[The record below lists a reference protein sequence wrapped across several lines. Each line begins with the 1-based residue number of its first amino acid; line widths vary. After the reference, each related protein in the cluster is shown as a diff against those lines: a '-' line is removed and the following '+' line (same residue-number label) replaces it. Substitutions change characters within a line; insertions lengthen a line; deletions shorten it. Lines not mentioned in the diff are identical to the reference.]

1 MKNKLKVIEDSSE
14 KKPWYSQ
21 GLRFKCTGCGG
32 CCTGAPGV
40 VWVSDDEIADMAQYL
55 KMTVQEF
62 TRRYVRQMGERL
74 SLKELANYDC
84 IFLKER
90 KCTVYGVRPKQC
102 RTFPWWAYNLS
113 SQEAWQEAAQHC
125 EGIDHPEAPL
135 ISCETIE
142 EELQRN

>member
-1 MKNKLKVIEDSSE
+1 MKNKLKVIDDSQKE
-14 KKPWYSQ
+14 KPWYSE

-40 VWVSDDEIADMAQYL
+40 VWVSDEEIAIIASHL

-62 TRRYVRQMGERL
+62 TRRHLRQMGDRL

-90 KCTVYGVRPKQC
+90 KCTIYNVRPQQC

-113 SQEAWQEAAQHC
+113 SREAWEEAAQHC
-125 EGIDHPEAPL
+125 EGIDHADAPL
-135 ISCETIE
+135 ISRETIE
-142 EELQRN
+142 GELQGN